1 MTFASGVGEMKK
13 LKQIY
18 SVCRKVEELFII
30 QWNNFL
36 SSYREA
42 GGQGAVRDADWMCD
56 KRVTSQRLL

>member
-1 MTFASGVGEMKK
+1 MKK